1 MKFERKLTMLRLDEL
16 FQNPVRGDFD
26 LKHLQNIHKFI
37 FQDLYSWAGEIIIL
51 FDLVQF

>member
-37 FQDLYSWAGEIIIL
+37 FQDLYS
-51 FDLVQF
+51 